1 MENLRISDAIAV
13 KLRDKHGVE
22 RREVENCFANREGR
36 LLLDTRARHRTHP
49 PTLWFIAK
57 TNSGRLLKIV
67 YIQEGRMVTVKSA
80 FEPNEVEL
88 RLYAR
93 FGGVSY

>member
-57 TNSGRLLKIV
+57 TNGGRLL
-67 YIQEGRMVTVKSA
+67 
-80 FEPNEVEL
+80 
-88 RLYAR
+88 RLCIYKK
-93 FGGVSY
+93 GVW